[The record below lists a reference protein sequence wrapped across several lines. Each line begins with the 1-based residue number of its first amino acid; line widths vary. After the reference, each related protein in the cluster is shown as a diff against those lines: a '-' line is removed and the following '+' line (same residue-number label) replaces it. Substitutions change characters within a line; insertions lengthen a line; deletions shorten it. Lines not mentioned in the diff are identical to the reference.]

1 MKKMRDE
8 RAVRGAAE
16 EAAKMYRRAVLAVL
30 IMGAFKVLVWMAGR
44 SSWYPLLAEGLA
56 LLLGG
61 GVVMVQRIRLGLWG
75 EMDAPMT
82 EMLHIARA
90 KGFRTMF
97 RVTAAAMILG
107 FIFDNANSL
116 LYYLTA
122 LTLAM
127 MNNHLLAECRN
138 NGWLHG
144 LKETPQEGWRA
155 IAFGILGAVCFAAFV
170 LGACWFV
177 EKKPPET
184 GEIVYVAVF
193 AAVICLDSVYATRKE
208 FRDSQRAAD
217 EVLRGAERR
226 AEREESDEELMSSA
240 GGDTDEKN
248 A

>member
-90 KGFRTMF
+90 
-97 RVTAAAMILG
+97 
-107 FIFDNANSL
+107 
-116 LYYLTA
+116 
-122 LTLAM
+122 
-127 MNNHLLAECRN
+127 
-138 NGWLHG
+138 NGLQDDVPRDGGSDDSGLH
-144 LKETPQEGWRA
+144 
-155 IAFGILGAVCFAAFV
+155 F
-170 LGACWFV
+170 
-177 EKKPPET
+177 
-184 GEIVYVAVF
+184 
-193 AAVICLDSVYATRKE
+193 
-208 FRDSQRAAD
+208 
-217 EVLRGAERR
+217 
-226 AEREESDEELMSSA
+226 
-240 GGDTDEKN
+240 
-248 A
+248 